1 MERPV
6 FKTFASAEG
15 LKEWALWVFAMAMF
29 VLRGQGLEPS
39 PEAQQTA
46 KSILQADCNDF
57 KSLYREAALKYH
69 PDKNNGNGSDTT
81 ADMALINDVY
91 EQRKAR
97 GGCEK
102 SNLRQ
107 TKTSEKPK
115 KSKPEKPK
123 KSKKSKPE
131 KPKKPKKSKPE
142 KPKKSKPKKPKTSE
156 KRKKTRRKTKE
167 ANDDGIS
174 MGQVLAGVCLGAVV
188 GSVAKECHK
197 PRHSERSPPP
207 SSPGRRTRRTYSSD
221 SE

>member
-6 FKTFASAEG
+6 FKTFESAEG

-39 PEAQQTA
+39 PEAQQSA
-46 KSILQADCNDF
+46 KSILQANCNDF

-69 PDKNNGNGSDTT
+69 PDKNNESDTT

-123 KSKKSKPE
+123 KPKKPKSE

-142 KPKKSKPKKPKTSE
+142 KPKKSE

-188 GSVAKECHK
+188 GNVAKECHK
-197 PRHSERSPPP
+197 PRHSERIPHP

>member
-15 LKEWALWVFAMAMF
+15 LKEWALRAFAMAMF

-57 KSLYREAALKYH
+57 KSLYRTAALEYH
-69 PDKNNGNGSDTT
+69 PDKNNDSDSDTT

-123 KSKKSKPE
+123 KSK
-131 KPKKPKKSKPE
+131 
-142 KPKKSKPKKPKTSE
+142 PKKPKTSE
-156 KRKKTRRKTKE
+156 KWKKTRRKTKE
-167 ANDDGIS
+167 ANDEGIS

>member
-6 FKTFASAEG
+6 FKTFESAEG

-39 PEAQQTA
+39 PEAQHTA
-46 KSILQADCNDF
+46 KTILQADCNDF

-69 PDKNNGNGSDTT
+69 PDKNNDNDSDTT

-123 KSKKSKPE
+123 K
-131 KPKKPKKSKPE
+131 PKKSKPE
-142 KPKKSKPKKPKTSE
+142 KTKPKKPKTSE

-174 MGQVLAGVCLGAVV
+174 MGQVVAGVCLGAVV
-188 GSVAKECHK
+188 GSVAKECRRG
-197 PRHSERSPPP
+197 RHSERSPHP

>member
-15 LKEWALWVFAMAMF
+15 LKEWALRAFAMAMF

-57 KSLYREAALKYH
+57 KSLYRTAALEYH
-69 PDKNNGNGSDTT
+69 PDKNNDSDSDTT

-123 KSKKSKPE
+123 KSK
-131 KPKKPKKSKPE
+131 
-142 KPKKSKPKKPKTSE
+142 PKKPKTSE

-167 ANDDGIS
+167 ANDEGIS